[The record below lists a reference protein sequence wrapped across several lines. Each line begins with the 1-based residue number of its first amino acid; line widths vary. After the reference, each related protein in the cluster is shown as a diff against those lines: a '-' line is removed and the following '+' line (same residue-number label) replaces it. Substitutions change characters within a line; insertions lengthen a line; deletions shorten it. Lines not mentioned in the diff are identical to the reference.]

1 MGNLTAGNYEM
12 KEEFRAAI
20 RETRMLTD
28 KPFMV
33 NITLLPSVRITQE
46 HHRMYSKVCAE
57 EKVEGIEFSGT
68 PADKT
73 KEHLARVNKMIP
85 AA

>member
-1 MGNLTAGNYEM
+1 
-12 KEEFRAAI
+12 
-20 RETRMLTD
+20 
-28 KPFMV
+28 
-33 NITLLPSVRITQE
+33 
-46 HHRMYSKVCAE
+46 MYSKVCAE

-68 PADKT
+68 PADKA